1 MGKSVLNK
9 ENCVRVSERL
19 QHGFWTWAL
28 IGAAALIGL
37 QVQAMGQTGSPA
49 DNSNSFV
56 PNKTTEDT
64 GGSLD
69 KNGPAKMA
77 LLKAR
82 QALAHGDVTT
92 AEMMVKSASQYKV
105 DFSALGDSPDAV
117 NSMIAYQRAL
127 ADLAAAKDRTFNSKA
142 ASFLLTQANSM
153 VEYQDLETAN
163 MLVAQAK
170 KFPVD
175 FATLKL
181 SPETVSALGLT
192 ATEEYL

>member
-1 MGKSVLNK
+1 M
-9 ENCVRVSERL
+9 RVSERL

-28 IGAAALIGL
+28 IFAIASIGL

-56 PNKTTEDT
+56 PEKTTEDT

-92 AEMMVKSASQYKV
+92 AEMMVKSANQYKV
-105 DFSALGDSPDAV
+105 DDFPPGFV
-117 NSMIAYQRAL
+117 MMILDENWRYANHFPTRVITFFAGRYDFLSSQQ
-127 ADLAAAKDRTFNSKA
+127 DRWFTLRSSYRGQVLESKFHLEA
-142 ASFLLTQANSM
+142 QTEGGYKLIRIDE
-153 VEYQDLETAN
+153 VEESL
-163 MLVAQAK
+163 
-170 KFPVD
+170 
-175 FATLKL
+175 
-181 SPETVSALGLT
+181 
-192 ATEEYL
+192 